1 MLKSCVGVNPI
12 LAHQIGVIARTC
24 HTKPSRVATRKER
37 RGVEGSRNP
46 KKNAMPELK
55 TRKKVVLSSLKEVG
69 VANAFLYKLKRIV
82 LWPSSSKAEHTPV
95 KRRVEI
101 S

>member
-1 MLKSCVGVNPI
+1 ML
-12 LAHQIGVIARTC
+12 ARTC

-37 RGVEGSRNP
+37 RGIERQSQPEG
-46 KKNAMPELK
+46 KGNAGVKGLH
-55 TRKKVVLSSLKEVG
+55 KKVVLSSFEEVG